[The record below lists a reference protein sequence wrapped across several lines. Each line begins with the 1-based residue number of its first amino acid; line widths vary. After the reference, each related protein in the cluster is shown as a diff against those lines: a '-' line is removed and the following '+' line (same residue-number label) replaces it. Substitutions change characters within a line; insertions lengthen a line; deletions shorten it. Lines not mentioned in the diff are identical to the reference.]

1 MSLNNKELL
10 AKMSP
15 VTTKCLQAKG
25 YLCFIDVLIA
35 MGYLSEKTYEDW
47 RFKRIPYLER
57 GVSLN
62 LSKINFLLRSFHKNC
77 VSGKLKPS
85 ITAYKSW
92 GKCRKLDLKFSKSG
106 DPKLE
111 KSYATRFISQQKI
124 RKEI

>member
-1 MSLNNKELL
+1 MSLNNIELL

-15 VTTKCLQAKG
+15 ATTKCLQTKG

-35 MGYLSEKTYEDW
+35 MGHLSEQKYEDW

-57 GVSLN
+57 GISLN

-77 VSGKLKPS
+77 VNGKLNPS

-92 GKCRKLDLKFSKSG
+92 GKGRKLDLKFSKSG

-111 KSYATRFISQQKI
+111 KSYATRFIVK
-124 RKEI
+124 RKPREK